1 LTIRTP
7 KLIPTCSYSSSLSD
21 EPNTNNEPRIR
32 QRQFR
37 VMHTACVWS
46 EKTTVAVYSVIKELV
61 VFVFVI
67 RIRANANDESEHESS
82 SN

>member
-46 EKTTVAVYSVIKELV
+46 EKTTVAVYSVIKEPV
-61 VFVFVI
+61 VFVFVV
-67 RIRANANDESEHESS
+67 RIRTNANKRKHESS